1 MSIQSQIAELQQTL
15 PEGVTLVA
23 VSKMQPIE
31 SLREAYE
38 AGQRIFG
45 ESRPQ
50 EMCAK
55 REQMPED
62 CRWHM
67 IGHLQTNKVKYIAPF
82 VEMIHSVDSLRL
94 LDSINREAMKCGRRI
109 DILLEVHLATEES
122 KSGFSV
128 EGLREVIATEDIKDL
143 AYIRVRGL
151 MTIASNTNNEAVV
164 AGEFKQLKSLFDEL
178 QPEFGKH
185 FDTLS
190 MGMTSDYPLAI
201 ECGSTMVRI
210 GSQIFGERNY

>member
-128 EGLREVIATEDIKDL
+128 EELREVIATEDIKDL

-151 MTIASNTNNEAVV
+151 MTIASNTDDEAVV
-164 AGEFKQLKSLFDEL
+164 AGEFKQLKNLFDEL
-178 QPEFGKH
+178 KPEFGEH

>member
-15 PEGVTLVA
+15 PKGVTLVA

-128 EGLREVIATEDIKDL
+128 EELREVIATEDIKDL

-151 MTIASNTNNEAVV
+151 MTIASNTDDEAVV

>member
-1 MSIQSQIAELQQTL
+1 MSIQSQIAELQRTL

-128 EGLREVIATEDIKDL
+128 EELREVIATEDIKDL

-151 MTIASNTNNEAVV
+151 MTIASNTDDEAVV

-178 QPEFGKH
+178 KQEFGEH
-185 FDTLS
+185 FDTIS

>member
-15 PEGVTLVA
+15 PKSVTLVA

-128 EGLREVIATEDIKDL
+128 EELREVIATEDIKDL

-151 MTIASNTNNEAVV
+151 MTIASNTDNEDVIAS
-164 AGEFKQLKSLFDEL
+164 EFKQLKSLFDEL
-178 QPEFGKH
+178 KQEFGEH

>member
-15 PEGVTLVA
+15 PKGVTLVA

-128 EGLREVIATEDIKDL
+128 EELREVIATEDIKDL

-151 MTIASNTNNEAVV
+151 MTIASNTDNEDVI

-178 QPEFGKH
+178 KQEFGEH

>member
-128 EGLREVIATEDIKDL
+128 EELREVIATEDIKDL

-151 MTIASNTNNEAVV
+151 MTIASNTDDEAVV

-178 QPEFGKH
+178 KPEFGEH

>member
-128 EGLREVIATEDIKDL
+128 EELREVIATEDIKDL

-151 MTIASNTNNEAVV
+151 MTIASNTDDEDVI

-178 QPEFGKH
+178 KQEFGEH
-185 FDTLS
+185 FDILS

>member
-1 MSIQSQIAELQQTL
+1 
-15 PEGVTLVA
+15 
-23 VSKMQPIE
+23 
-31 SLREAYE
+31 
-38 AGQRIFG
+38 
-45 ESRPQ
+45 
-50 EMCAK
+50 
-55 REQMPED
+55 
-62 CRWHM
+62 M

-128 EGLREVIATEDIKDL
+128 EELREVIATEDIKDL

-151 MTIASNTNNEAVV
+151 MTIASNTDDEAVI

-178 QPEFGKH
+178 QPEFGGH

>member
-1 MSIQSQIAELQQTL
+1 MSIQSQISELRSTL

-38 AGQRIFG
+38 AGTRIFG

-55 REQMPED
+55 REQLPAD

-94 LDSINREAMKCGRRI
+94 LDSINREAMKCGRTI
-109 DILLEVHLATEES
+109 DVLLEVHLATEES
-122 KSGFSV
+122 KSGFA
-128 EGLREVIATEDIKDL
+128 EEELREIIATEDITSL
-143 AYIRVRGL
+143 PYVRIRGL
-151 MTIASNTNNEAVV
+151 MTIASNTDNEDVIRS
-164 AGEFKQLKSLFDEL
+164 EFNQLKSLFDEFRP
-178 QPEFGKH
+178 QFGKH

-210 GSQIFGERNY
+210 GSLIFGERNY

>member
-15 PEGVTLVA
+15 PKGVTLVA

-128 EGLREVIATEDIKDL
+128 EELREVIATEDIKDL

-151 MTIASNTNNEAVV
+151 MTIASNTDDEAVV

-178 QPEFGKH
+178 KQEFGEH

>member
-128 EGLREVIATEDIKDL
+128 EELREVIATEDIKDL

-151 MTIASNTNNEAVV
+151 MTIASNTDDEDVI

-178 QPEFGKH
+178 KPEFGEH

>member
-15 PEGVTLVA
+15 PKGVTLVA

-128 EGLREVIATEDIKDL
+128 EELREVIATEDIKDL

-151 MTIASNTNNEAVV
+151 MTIASNTDNEAVV

>member
-15 PEGVTLVA
+15 PKGVTLVA

-128 EGLREVIATEDIKDL
+128 EELREVIATEDIKDL

-151 MTIASNTNNEAVV
+151 MTIASNTDNEDVI

-178 QPEFGKH
+178 KPEFGEH

-210 GSQIFGERNY
+210 GSSIFGDRY

>member
-1 MSIQSQIAELQQTL
+1 MSIQTQITELHSTL

-128 EGLREVIATEDIKDL
+128 EELREVIATEDIKDL

-151 MTIASNTNNEAVV
+151 MTIASNTDDEAVV
-164 AGEFKQLKSLFDEL
+164 AGEFKQLKSLLDEL
-178 QPEFGKH
+178 KPEFGEH

>member
-128 EGLREVIATEDIKDL
+128 EELREVIATEDIKDL

-151 MTIASNTNNEAVV
+151 MTIASNTDDEAVV

-178 QPEFGKH
+178 KQEFGVH
-185 FDTLS
+185 FDILS

>member
-128 EGLREVIATEDIKDL
+128 EELREVIATEDIKDL

-151 MTIASNTNNEAVV
+151 MTIASNTDDDAVV
-164 AGEFKQLKSLFDEL
+164 AGEFKQLKNLFDEL
-178 QPEFGKH
+178 KQEFGEH

>member
-1 MSIQSQIAELQQTL
+1 MSIQTQITELHSTL

-128 EGLREVIATEDIKDL
+128 EELREVIATEDIKDL

-151 MTIASNTNNEAVV
+151 MTIASNTDDEAVV

-178 QPEFGKH
+178 KQEFGEH

>member
-128 EGLREVIATEDIKDL
+128 EELREVIATEDIKDL

-151 MTIASNTNNEAVV
+151 MTIASNTDNEAVV

-178 QPEFGKH
+178 KPEFGKH

>member
-128 EGLREVIATEDIKDL
+128 EELREVIATEDIKDL

-151 MTIASNTNNEAVV
+151 MTIASNTDNEDVI

-178 QPEFGKH
+178 KQEFGEH

>member
-1 MSIQSQIAELQQTL
+1 MSIQSQITELQQTL

-128 EGLREVIATEDIKDL
+128 EELREVIATEDIKDL

-151 MTIASNTNNEAVV
+151 MTIASNTDNEAVV

-178 QPEFGKH
+178 KPEFGKH

>member
-1 MSIQSQIAELQQTL
+1 MSVASKILDIRSSL
-15 PEGVTLVA
+15 PVGVTLVA
-23 VSKMQPIE
+23 VSKFHPAEAIT
-31 SLREAYE
+31 EAYE

-109 DILLEVHLATEES
+109 DILMEVHLATEES

-128 EGLREVIATEDIKDL
+128 EELKEVIATEDIKDL

-151 MTIASNTNNEAVV
+151 MTIASNTDDEAVV

-178 QPEFGKH
+178 KLEFGVH

>member
-38 AGQRIFG
+38 AGQRFFG

-128 EGLREVIATEDIKDL
+128 EELREVIATEDIKDL

-151 MTIASNTNNEAVV
+151 MTIASNTDDEAVV

-178 QPEFGKH
+178 KQEFGEH

>member
-1 MSIQSQIAELQQTL
+1 MSIQSQITELQQTL

-128 EGLREVIATEDIKDL
+128 EELREVIATEDIKDL

-151 MTIASNTNNEAVV
+151 MTIASNTDDEAVV

-178 QPEFGKH
+178 KPEFGEH

>member
-15 PEGVTLVA
+15 PKGVTLVA

-128 EGLREVIATEDIKDL
+128 EELREVIATEDIKDL

-151 MTIASNTNNEAVV
+151 MTIASNTDDEAVV

-178 QPEFGKH
+178 KPEFGEH

>member
-1 MSIQSQIAELQQTL
+1 MSIQSQIAELQQAL

-109 DILLEVHLATEES
+109 DILMEVHLATEES

-128 EGLREVIATEDIKDL
+128 EEIKEVIATEDIKDL

-151 MTIASNTNNEAVV
+151 MTIASNTDDEAVV

-178 QPEFGKH
+178 KLEFGVH

>member
-15 PEGVTLVA
+15 PKGVTLVA

-128 EGLREVIATEDIKDL
+128 EELREVIATEDIKDL

-151 MTIASNTNNEAVV
+151 MTIASNTDNEAVV

-178 QPEFGKH
+178 KPEFGKH

>member
-15 PEGVTLVA
+15 PEGVTLVV

-128 EGLREVIATEDIKDL
+128 EELREVIATEDIKDL

-151 MTIASNTNNEAVV
+151 MTIASNTDNEDVI

-178 QPEFGKH
+178 KQEFGEH

>member
-1 MSIQSQIAELQQTL
+1 MSIQSQITELQQTL

-128 EGLREVIATEDIKDL
+128 EELREVIATEDIKDL

-151 MTIASNTNNEAVV
+151 MTIASNTDDEAVV

-178 QPEFGKH
+178 KQEFGEH

>member
-151 MTIASNTNNEAVV
+151 MTIASNTDNEAVV
-164 AGEFKQLKSLFDEL
+164 AGEFEQLKSLFDEL

>member
-1 MSIQSQIAELQQTL
+1 MSIQTQITELHSTL

-38 AGQRIFG
+38 AGQRLFG

-128 EGLREVIATEDIKDL
+128 EELREVIATEDIKDL

-151 MTIASNTNNEAVV
+151 MTIASNTDDEAVV

-178 QPEFGKH
+178 KQEFGEH